1 MSNLTRAE
9 ANNNHAVSS
18 ACWLT
23 GSGRNARM
31 ARTFRSA
38 TSLDQVVAR
47 QIGQDTTFP
56 SLEVATE
63 DFSGLQGACDPGY
76 SCAYMNTLSWRS
88 PTSPLPM
95 EINPRVVF
103 ERLFGGGAT
112 AEERLARMSTDRSIL
127 DFVAGDLKDLS
138 SRTWRTRPRAL
149 SEYLDHVREIERR
162 IQRAE
167 AQAQTRPDV
176 PPEPVG
182 VPESYDEHVALMFDL
197 LALAYQ
203 ADLTRVFTFM
213 MAREVSQRTYPALGV
228 GEPHHAV
235 SHHGNRA
242 ESIVKHTKVNLYH
255 MGLFAKF
262 IERLR
267 STPDG
272 DGSLLDHSLIVYG
285 SGMSDGNG
293 HTGGPLPLAI
303 VGGGSG
309 RVRGN
314 RHIRTAQEHTDG
326 QRAVEPVAEVRS
338 GPGHVWRQHRNGG
351 TVTTRIRAGV
361 VIGLLALTTWTAAQS
376 NARLAEVVRAGD
388 ATKAMELLK
397 QGTSGHAE
405 EADGTTA
412 LHWAARLDDVETGAC
427 SAGFGCAGA
436 RCESLWRYSFGAGRD
451 QRQRADGGITAERGR
466 RSERCFR

>member
-1 MSNLTRAE
+1 LPFLDAMAPALTAATAQAATRRRLGFVYVPNGIIMDQFTPATAGSDFEITTILKPLEPFRDQLVIVSNLSRAE
-9 ANNNHAVSS
+9 VNNNHAVSS

-23 GSGRNARM
+23 GVRPK
-31 ARTFRSA
+31 RTDGPDFQVGQ
-38 TSLDQVVAR
+38 SLDQAVAR

-76 SCAYMNTLSWRS
+76 SCAYMNTLSWQS

-112 AEERLARMSTDRSIL
+112 AEERLARMSANRSIL
-127 DFVAGDLKDLS
+127 DFVAGELKDLS
-138 SRTWRTRPRAL
+138 GGLGVRDKARL
-149 SEYLDHVREIERR
+149 GEYLDHVREIERR

-167 AQAQTRPDV
+167 AQAETRPDV

-197 LALAYQ
+197 LALSFQ

-235 SHHGNRA
+235 SHHGNRQ
-242 ESIVKHTKVNLYH
+242 ESILKHTKVNVYH
-255 MGLFAKF
+255 IGLFARF

-272 DGSLLDHSLIVYG
+272 DGSLLDHSLILYG

-293 HTGGPLPLAI
+293 HTGGPLPLAMA
-303 VGGGSG
+303 GGASG

-314 RHIRTAQEHTDG
+314 RHIRTAPNTPMANVLLSVSRKFDLAQEKFGIST
-326 QRAVEPVAEVRS
+326 
-338 GPGHVWRQHRNGG
+338 G
-351 TVTTRIRAGV
+351 TV
-361 VIGLLALTTWTAAQS
+361 
-376 NARLAEVVRAGD
+376 
-388 ATKAMELLK
+388 EL
-397 QGTSGHAE
+397 
-405 EADGTTA
+405 
-412 LHWAARLDDVETGAC
+412 
-427 SAGFGCAGA
+427 
-436 RCESLWRYSFGAGRD
+436 
-451 QRQRADGGITAERGR
+451 
-466 RSERCFR
+466 